1 MGLLAHRRRPRPPEY
16 LRGEDVRL
24 VRPYVI
30 THEREQER
38 RRQRERRPAAVLET
52 LGQDYPA
59 GVTA

>member
-1 MGLLAHRRRPRPPEY
+1 MGLLAHRRRPRSPEY
-16 LRGEDVRL
+16 LRGEDALL

-30 THEREQER
+30 AHEREQER
-38 RRQRERRPAAVLET
+38 RRQRERRRAAVLGA